1 MKKANL
7 LTNILITGLIAG
19 TLDILSAIFL
29 LAGGNAAGV
38 LKYIA
43 SGAFGQS
50 ALVGGSE
57 MIVWGLVLHY
67 GIALGWTADFFLLY
81 PKLPFL
87 RRNKWLNAAAYGV
100 LVWALMNLV
109 VLPTTQIAVPAFTAS
124 GVLKN
129 VAILVVCIGLPVALL
144 ADRFYRNE

>member
-7 LTNILITGLIAG
+7 LTNILITGLVAG
-19 TLDILSAIFL
+19 TLDIFAAIFL
-29 LAGGNAAGV
+29 LAGGNAAAV

-43 SGAFGQS
+43 SGAFGQT

-57 MIVWGLVLHY
+57 IIVLGLIFHY
-67 GIALGWTADFFLLY
+67 AIALGWTAAFFLLY

-109 VLPTTQIAVPAFTAS
+109 VLPLANITPRVFTAS
-124 GVLKN
+124 GVLIN
-129 VAILVVCIGLPVALL
+129 AAILVVCVGLPVALL